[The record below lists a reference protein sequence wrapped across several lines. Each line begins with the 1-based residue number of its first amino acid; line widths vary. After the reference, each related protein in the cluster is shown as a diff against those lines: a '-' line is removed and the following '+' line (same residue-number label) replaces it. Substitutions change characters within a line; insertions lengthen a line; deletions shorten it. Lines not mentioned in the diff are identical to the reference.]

1 MIKKDNEPIVNNGR
15 FGLKNSEMRI
25 NFEGIRDTESRAYLF
40 AEVPSGAVVPDGK
53 NDILKRN
60 RSGLLDKIID
70 AYRPFL
76 PQTGAVLNSNFI
88 IITPTNNFF
97 YAFSYNKDL
106 IRWSQQIE
114 KGARLLNVRTGRIVD
129 EEYFLMSDGTR
140 FRLSDCEFERYNFKF
155 KDEDGK
161 WKTHKER
168 ERIKKESLQT
178 E

>member
-1 MIKKDNEPIVNNGR
+1 
-15 FGLKNSEMRI
+15 MRI
-25 NFEGIRDTESRAYLF
+25 NFEGIRDTGSRAYLF

-70 AYRPFL
+70 AH
-76 PQTGAVLNSNFI
+76 G
-88 IITPTNNFF
+88 
-97 YAFSYNKDL
+97 FSYNKDL
-106 IRWSQQIE
+106 IGWSQQIE

-129 EEYFLMSDGTR
+129 EEYFLISDGTR